1 MQLTEELHEKCR
13 VVAIT
18 GRLDTTSYSLLE
30 NRLMELIGAGETRFL
45 ADCAEM
51 DYVSSSGLRVFLM
64 VLKKLRAM
72 KGRFVLC
79 SLNESIREVF
89 AISGFSGIF
98 EVFPDRAEALAS
110 F

>member
-1 MQLTEELHEKCR
+1 MQLTEELQEKCR
-13 VVAIT
+13 IVAIS
-18 GRLDTTSYSLLE
+18 GRLDTNSYAVLE
-30 NRLMELIGAGETRFL
+30 GRLMDLIGAGETRFV
-45 ADCAEM
+45 ADCAAM

-64 VLKKLRAM
+64 VLKKLRAQ

-79 SLNESIREVF
+79 SLNDRIREVF

-98 EVFPDRAEALAS
+98 EVYPDRAAALAS